1 MLENIAWMN
10 KFGIIDLIGIIVSP
24 IISIIILWLTL
35 KHEKSQFRMQIQ
47 KQEKE
52 HRENI
57 EKSEQQHK
65 QLLKQQQEEYRIAAM
80 PYFVMD
86 KKIETY
92 FENETLYFTISFTNE
107 GNGTA
112 IELTGK
118 YIEEMSKNY
127 LCPMCETVSA
137 IYECGCPFD
146 YETNVATPKGTCR
159 FDMYQKRTA
168 DNLENTNFDKVTFSI
183 LFKDMYFN
191 LYEQQYMFIFEQS
204 TEDNSIRIMRVS
216 VGTPTLIET
225 TSKEN

>member
-1 MLENIAWMN
+1 MLESVAWLN
-10 KFGIIDLIGIIVSP
+10 ECGIIDLIGIIISP
-24 IISIIILWLTL
+24 IISIFILWLTL
-35 KHEKSQFRMQIQ
+35 NHNKNQFSIQIQ

-65 QLLKQQQEEYRIAAM
+65 QLLKQQQEENRIAAM

-92 FENETLYFTISFTNE
+92 FENETLFFTISVTNV

-118 YIEEMSKNY
+118 YIDGISKES
-127 LCPMCETVSA
+127 LCPMCETISA
-137 IYECGCPFD
+137 IYGCGCPFD
-146 YETNVATPKGTCR
+146 YETNVATPKSTCR
-159 FDMYQKRTA
+159 FDMYQKRII
-168 DNLENTNFDKVTFSI
+168 DNQGEINVDKVTFSI

-191 LYEQQYMFIFEQS
+191 LYEQQFMFIFGQS
-204 TEDNSIRIMRVS
+204 TEERSIRIMRLS
-216 VGTPTLIET
+216 VGTPILVET
-225 TSKEN
+225 NF

>member
-1 MLENIAWMN
+1 MLESIAWMN
-10 KFGIIDLIGIIVSP
+10 EFGIIDLIGIIVSP

-35 KHEKSQFRMQIQ
+35 KHEKKQFRIQIQ

-57 EKSEQQHK
+57 EKAEQQHK
-65 QLLKQQQEEYRIAAM
+65 QLLKQQQDENRIAAM

-118 YIEEMSKNY
+118 YIEDMSKDY
-127 LCPMCETVSA
+127 LCPMCETVTA
-137 IYECGCPFD
+137 IYGCGCPFD
-146 YETNVATPKGTCR
+146 YETNVATPKSTCR
-159 FDMYQKRTA
+159 FDMYQKRIA
-168 DNLENTNFDKVTFSI
+168 DNLGDMNIDKVTFSI

-191 LYEQQYMFIFEQS
+191 LYEQQCMFIFEQS
-204 TEDNSIRIMRVS
+204 AEDSSIRIARVS

-225 TSKEN
+225 TSREN